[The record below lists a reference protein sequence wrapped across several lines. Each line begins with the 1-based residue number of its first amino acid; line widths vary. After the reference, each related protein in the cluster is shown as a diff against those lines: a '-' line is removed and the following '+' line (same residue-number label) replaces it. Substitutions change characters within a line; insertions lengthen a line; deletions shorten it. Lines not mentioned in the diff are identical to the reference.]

1 MNKDER
7 LRIDKPDC
15 FTAEDLRR
23 LLEMS
28 LPENMPLIAYPGETP
43 IDVMHILDYMITRYE
58 YRKCTL
64 AELLAGS
71 SYYWV
76 EATPETGGS
85 EGVYLHINLVTKGK
99 GAPQRWPIIT
109 AKTLE
114 EGPVAYAAM
123 GMLGG
128 VATDLIQKIININY

>member
-1 MNKDER
+1 MKDER
-7 LRIDKPDC
+7 LKLEKPDC
-15 FTAEDLRR
+15 FTAEDLCR
-23 LLEMS
+23 LLEKS
-28 LPENMPLIAYPGETP
+28 LPENLPHLAYPGETP
-43 IDVMHILDYMITRYE
+43 IDVLHILDYMLTGYT
-58 YRKCTL
+58 YRKRPI
-64 AELLAGS
+64 AEFLDGS
-71 SYYWV
+71 DYYWV
-76 EATPETGGS
+76 EATPSTGGS
-85 EGVYLHINLVTKGK
+85 EGVYLDINLVTQGA